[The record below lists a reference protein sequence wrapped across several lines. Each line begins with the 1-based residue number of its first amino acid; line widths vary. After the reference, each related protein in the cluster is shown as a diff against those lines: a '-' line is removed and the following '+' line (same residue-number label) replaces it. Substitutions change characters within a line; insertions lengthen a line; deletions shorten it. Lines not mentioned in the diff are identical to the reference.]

1 MNEEKTTVVVKEG
14 EEKVPIFV
22 LVLPT
27 IEKEFSEEDA
37 DNNVVQVFD
46 AIAEK

>member
-1 MNEEKTTVVVKEG
+1 MNEEKTTVVVKE

>member
-1 MNEEKTTVVVKEG
+1 MNEEKTTVVVTEK
-14 EEKVPIFV
+14 EEKVPFFV
-22 LVLPT
+22 LVQAT